1 MSHTDANALQSGS
14 VLSSGQGS
22 YRIEKVLGSGGFGI
36 TYLTMSEVKVGNVK
50 AEVPFAVK
58 EHFPEAYCRRGADG
72 SVTPIQGHEE
82 DFKRSATDFE
92 AEARRLQKYGIDCDN
107 IVKVNEVFTAN
118 GTVYYVMQYIKGKS
132 LADYV
137 GSRGT
142 LTVDEARNIMAPVF
156 DAVSYLHSCRVNH
169 LDIKPE
175 NIMLERTGDAVTP
188 ILIDFGLSVHFKK
201 SGGKTSPKGLMGV
214 SDGFAP
220 LEQYAGIQEFN
231 PATDVYALAATFL
244 YCLTGKIPAKASELR
259 LSEVRKAVG
268 DKLDEDELE
277 GLCRALNKSFEDR
290 TQSVAKLKSD
300 LGIVDQ
306 SSGSGTVVIGRV
318 DPDPKPV
325 GWLKWVIAGVG
336 VIALA
341 AGIWFATS
349 GGCSRGG
356 EEGKT
361 DSDTTVTVNDDEAA
375 RRAAKERADS
385 LAKAKADSLQRAR
398 AEAAA
403 QQAQQQSQQGSDVT
417 PTPQPAPKPEPQKP
431 APEPKQEVTQGTLNL
446 GYATWSGGIR
456 GGKPHGRGRMTFHS
470 AHAVD
475 RHSSVQASPGDY
487 FNATYDNGQLISGK
501 LYDSAGNVLNT
512 IVP

>member
-1 MSHTDANALQSGS
+1 MSHTDANALPSGS

-36 TYLTMSEVKVGNVK
+36 TYLTVSEVKVGNVK

-58 EHFPEAYCRRGADG
+58 EHFPSAYCRRGTDG
-72 SVTPIQGHEE
+72 SVVPIDGHQE
-82 DFKRSATDFE
+82 DFKRSAADFE

-107 IVKVNEVFTAN
+107 IVKVNEVFQAN

-142 LTVDEARNIMAPVF
+142 LTVTETKTIMAPVF

-175 NIMLERTGDAVTP
+175 NIMLERSGDTVTP

-214 SDGFAP
+214 TDGFAP

-244 YCLTGKIPAKASELR
+244 FCLTGKIPAKASELR
-259 LSEVRKAVG
+259 LSDVRKALAG
-268 DKLDEDELE
+268 KLDEDELE
-277 GLCRALNKSFEDR
+277 GLCRALGKSFEDR
-290 TQSVAKLKSD
+290 TQSVAKLKTD
-300 LGIVDQ
+300 LGIV
-306 SSGSGTVVIGRV
+306 SISGGNGTVVIGGG
-318 DPDPKPV
+318 DPDPNPY
-325 GWLKWVIAGVG
+325 GWLKW
-336 VIALA
+336 ALA
-341 AGIWFATS
+341 AVFVIAVAATIWIATS
-349 GGCSRGG
+349 GGCNRHGDG
-356 EEGKT
+356 VKT
-361 DSDTTVTVNDDEAA
+361 DSDTTVTVNDDEEAA

-385 LAKAKADSLQRAR
+385 LAKAKADSVKHAE

-403 QQAQQQSQQGSDVT
+403 QQAQQQQQVVS
-417 PTPQPAPKPEPQKP
+417 PAPQPAPQQQPQA
-431 APEPKQEVTQGTLNL
+431 APERKPEVTQGTLNL

-456 GGKPHGRGRMTFHS
+456 DGKPHGRGRMTFHS

-487 FNATYDNGQLISGK
+487 FNATYENGKLISGK
-501 LYDSAGNVLNT
+501 LYDSAGNILNT